1 MFIPL
6 KFVKCIKMKKR
17 EGKKIKEHNGTYILM
32 LVTYVKHTL
41 KYFEIRVNI
50 CKPRSFR

>member
-17 EGKKIKEHNGTYILM
+17 EGKKIKEHNGYI
-32 LVTYVKHTL
+32 
-41 KYFEIRVNI
+41 YFDVSHIREAHFKI
-50 CKPRSFR
+50 L